1 MGANGPMACWA
12 LSVLWE
18 LRASC
23 RKKAV
28 TESLG
33 IASKR
38 GRKYLLVFN
47 FPALGR
53 KHECQPPDLALVCCI
68 LLHPKSMI
76 AHPIRA
82 LPRAPIA
89 LYAIAIGR

>member
-1 MGANGPMACWA
+1 MKETCARSGR
-12 LSVLWE
+12 SRVLGQS
-18 LRASC
+18 SC
-23 RKKAV
+23 TCR
-28 TESLG
+28 
-33 IASKR
+33 
-38 GRKYLLVFN
+38 